1 MSETILIT
9 IDVEDWFQVE
19 NFKSLIPF
27 SSWPSREFRVEKN
40 TRQLL
45 DILGHRR
52 ATFFILGWIAERLPG
67 LVRDIHDQGHE
78 VASHGYHHNLCNQ
91 QSGKELEKDLADS
104 KKRLEDIIG
113 ASVVGYRAPSF
124 SINDDVLKMIES
136 CGYRYDSSFNSFA
149 MHDRYGKV
157 DLSQNKRKGI
167 AVQISRNFHEL
178 PISNLRMGNRVFPLG
193 GGGYF
198 RLIPFPLF
206 KMGIRQILKN
216 DGAYLFYMHP
226 WELDPGQPKVSDAPP
241 SYKFRHYTNLK
252 RVQSKL
258 SGLFKA
264 FRQSE
269 FVTCRDYLAGY

>member
-1 MSETILIT
+1 MSGTILIT

-27 SSWPSREFRVEKN
+27 SSWPSRELRVEKN

-91 QSGKELEKDLADS
+91 QSVKELEKDLADS

-124 SINDDVLKMIES
+124 SINEDVLKVIES

-149 MHDRYGKV
+149 MHDRYG
-157 DLSQNKRKGI
+157 
-167 AVQISRNFHEL
+167 
-178 PISNLRMGNRVFPLG
+178 
-193 GGGYF
+193 YF
-198 RLIPFPLF
+198 RLIPFPIF
-206 KMGIRQILKN
+206 RMGIRQIMES
-216 DGAYLFYMHP
+216 DGTYLFYMHP
-226 WELDPGQPKVSDAPP
+226 WELDPGQPRVNDAPP

-252 RVQSKL
+252 RVRSKL

-264 FRQSE
+264 FRRSE
-269 FVTCRDYLAGY
+269 FVTCRDYLAGC